1 MLTNIEIL
9 LAACRELNI
18 PYEILHH
25 SQNLIKIKYGGEDY
39 FFVNYMM
46 PFNSASVA
54 QILKD
59 KEYTYQILN
68 GKINT
73 PKTLSFV
80 SPHCDDKYKKYL
92 SFQKIEEMVLEVN
105 QNFALP
111 VILKRNRGSG
121 GNNVFLCESREQIQ
135 AALENI
141 FNVNSKDY
149 DYVALAQEYIEIEHE
164 YRAVFCKE
172 KLVLLYE
179 KDKSEAEFAGNL
191 SPLHW
196 EGATAK
202 HIRDLRTPTKET
214 GFLYENTSLQP
225 ADLLKNPVS
234 EPPCVSPNIASRNLM
249 SEIEAFVKPVFA
261 EITINY
267 GGFDI
272 AVDKNGK
279 YWLIEINSSPN
290 YDIFV
295 RDNDRQIVV
304 TMFKDILASLIVN
317 KKP

>member
-18 PYEILHH
+18 PYEILHP
-25 SQNLIKIKYGGEDY
+25 SQNLIRIKHGGEDY

-46 PFNSASVA
+46 PFTSASVA

-59 KEYTYQILN
+59 KEYTYQLLN

-80 SPHCDDKYKKYL
+80 SPYCEEKYKKYL
-92 SFQKIEEMVLEVN
+92 SFQDIESMVVEVEK
-105 QNFALP
+105 NFALP

-121 GNNVFLCESREQIQ
+121 GNNVFLCESREEIQ
-135 AALENI
+135 AALEII

-149 DYVALAQEYIEIEHE
+149 DYVALAQEYIEIVHE
-164 YRAVFCKE
+164 YRAVFCQQ

-179 KDKSEAEFAGNL
+179 KDKSQAEFAGNL

-196 EGATAK
+196 EGATARY
-202 HIRDLRTPTKET
+202 ITD
-214 GFLYENTSLQP
+214 
-225 ADLLKNPVS
+225 
-234 EPPCVSPNIASRNLM
+234 SRII
-249 SEIEAFVKPVFA
+249 SEIEDFVRPVFA
-261 EITINY
+261 EIAIDY
-267 GGFDI
+267 AGFDI
-272 AVDKNGK
+272 ALDAKGA

-304 TMFKDILASLIVN
+304 TMFKSILESLIVN
-317 KKP
+317 KNP

>member
-1 MLTNIEIL
+1 MLTNISLVLE
-9 LAACRELNI
+9 ACQELNI

-25 SQNLIKIKYGGEDY
+25 SQNLIRIKHGGEDY

-46 PFNSASVA
+46 PFSSASVA

-59 KEYTYQILN
+59 KEYTYQLLN
-68 GKINT
+68 SQINT
-73 PKTLSFV
+73 PKTISFV
-80 SPHCDDKYKKYL
+80 SPHCEEKYKKYL
-92 SFQKIEEMVLEVN
+92 SYPDIASMVLEVN
-105 QNFALP
+105 QNFVLP

-121 GNNVFLCESREQIQ
+121 GNNVFLCERREQIQ
-135 AALENI
+135 EALEII

-164 YRAVFCKE
+164 YRAVFCKD

-179 KDKSEAEFAGNL
+179 KDKSQAEFAGNL

-202 HIRDLRTPTKET
+202 YII
-214 GFLYENTSLQP
+214 
-225 ADLLKNPVS
+225 NPD
-234 EPPCVSPNIASRNLM
+234 II
-249 SEIEAFVKPVFA
+249 SEIEDFVKPVF
-261 EITINY
+261 EKISINY
-267 GGFDI
+267 SGFDI
-272 AVDKNGK
+272 ALDTKGE

-304 TMFKDILASLIVN
+304 TMFKGILESLVVN
-317 KKP
+317 KMS

>member
-25 SQNLIKIKYGGEDY
+25 SQNLIRIKHGGEDY
-39 FFVNYMM
+39 FFVNYMT

-59 KEYTYQILN
+59 KEYTYQLLN

-73 PKTLSFV
+73 PRTLGFV

-92 SFQKIEEMVLEVN
+92 SFPDIESMVLEVN
-105 QNFALP
+105 KNFTLP
-111 VILKRNRGSG
+111 VIVKINRGSG
-121 GNNVFLCESREQIQ
+121 GNNVFLCESREEIKT
-135 AALENI
+135 ALEII
-141 FNVNSKDY
+141 FNINSKDY
-149 DYVALAQEYIEIEHE
+149 DYVAIAQEYIEIARE
-164 YRAVFCKE
+164 YRAIFCKK

-179 KDKSEAEFAGNL
+179 KDKSEAEFTGNL

-196 EGATAK
+196 AGATAK
-202 HIRDLRTPTKET
+202 HIINSKL
-214 GFLYENTSLQP
+214 
-225 ADLLKNPVS
+225 
-234 EPPCVSPNIASRNLM
+234 I
-249 SEIEAFVKPVFA
+249 SEIEDFVKPVFA

-267 GGFDI
+267 AGFDI
-272 AVDKNGK
+272 ALDTKGK
-279 YWLIEINSSPN
+279 YWLIEINSSPH

-304 TMFKDILASLIVN
+304 TIFKALLETGV
-317 KKP
+317 

>member
-25 SQNLIKIKYGGEDY
+25 SQNLIRIKHGGENY
-39 FFVNYMM
+39 FFVNYMT
-46 PFNSASVA
+46 PFNSASIA

-80 SPHCDDKYKKYL
+80 SPYCDEKYQKYL
-92 SFQKIEEMVLEVN
+92 SYRDIDSMVLEVN
-105 QNFALP
+105 KNFAFP

-121 GNNVFLCESREQIQ
+121 GNNVFLCESREQIK
-135 AALENI
+135 AALEII
-141 FNVNSKDY
+141 FNINSKDY
-149 DYVALAQEYIEIEHE
+149 DYVALAQEYIEIAHE
-164 YRAVFCKE
+164 YRAIFLKD

-179 KDKSEAEFAGNL
+179 KDKSQAEFAGNL

-202 HIRDLRTPTKET
+202 HII
-214 GFLYENTSLQP
+214 
-225 ADLLKNPVS
+225 NP
-234 EPPCVSPNIASRNLM
+234 NLI

-261 EITINY
+261 EIRINY
-267 GGFDI
+267 AGFDI
-272 AVDKNGK
+272 ALDKNGQ
-279 YWLIEINSSPN
+279 YWSIEINSSPN

-304 TMFKDILASLIVN
+304 TIFKALLETEV
-317 KKP
+317 

>member
-9 LAACRELNI
+9 LAACDELNI

-25 SQNLIKIKYGGEDY
+25 SQNLIKIKHGGEDY
-39 FFVNYMM
+39 FFVNYMT
-46 PFNSASVA
+46 PFNSASIA

-59 KEYTYQILN
+59 KEYTYQLLN

-73 PKTLSFV
+73 PRTQGFV

-105 QNFALP
+105 KNFALP

-121 GNNVFLCESREQIQ
+121 GNNVFLCESREQIKE
-135 AALENI
+135 ALETI
-141 FNVNSKDY
+141 FNINSKDY
-149 DYVALAQEYIEIEHE
+149 DYVAVAQEYIEIAHE
-164 YRAVFCKE
+164 YRAVFCKD

-179 KDKSEAEFAGNL
+179 KDKSQAEFTGNL

-214 GFLYENTSLQP
+214 GFLGKDALQP
-225 ADLLKNPVS
+225 ADSVKNPVS
-234 EPPCVSPNIASRNLM
+234 GPPFATPNTINRNLM
-249 SEIEAFVKPVFA
+249 SEIEDFVKPVFA
-261 EITINY
+261 EIRINY
-267 GGFDI
+267 AGFDI
-272 AVDKNGK
+272 ALDKNGK

-304 TMFKDILASLIVN
+304 TMFKGILESLIVS

>member
-25 SQNLIKIKYGGEDY
+25 SQNLIRIKYGGEDY
-39 FFVNYMM
+39 FFVNYMT
-46 PFNSASVA
+46 PFNSGSIT

-59 KEYTYQILN
+59 KEYTYQLLN

-73 PKTLSFV
+73 PKTISFI

-92 SFQKIEEMVLEVN
+92 SFPDINSIVLEVEKT
-105 QNFALP
+105 FAFP
-111 VILKRNRGSG
+111 VIIKRNRGSG
-121 GNNVFLCESREQIQ
+121 GNNVFLCESREQIK
-135 AALENI
+135 AALEII

-149 DYVALAQEYIEIEHE
+149 DYVALAQEYIDIEHE
-164 YRAVFCKE
+164 YRAVFCQE

-179 KDKSEAEFAGNL
+179 KDKSQAEFTGNL

-202 HIRDLRTPTKET
+202 HIQDLRTPTKET
-214 GFLYENTSLQP
+214 GFLRKDALQP
-225 ADLLKNPVS
+225 ADSLKNPVS
-234 EPPCVSPNIASRNLM
+234 GPPCVSPNTINPNLI
-249 SEIEAFVKPVFA
+249 SDIEAFVKPVFT
-261 EITINY
+261 EIRIDY
-267 GGFDI
+267 AGFDV
-272 AVDKNGK
+272 ALDKNGQ

-304 TMFKDILASLIVN
+304 TMFKGILERLIIN
-317 KKP
+317 KMP